1 MPLLLF
7 PELTLQMWTTG
18 HKLAPWVRLVGIEQ
32 TLLRRVESA
41 YLSWWFGRRV
51 PEKNL
56 NLLIAIRNI
65 DALKD
70 QYQLAKRSRPDPISQ
85 TSMLGP
91 LAGISGMLVGAA
103 MSPTGLV
110 LIASQFKRII
120 GAITGTAW
128 EDRSLI
134 EKILWGTGGVLA
146 FIFGLGLLPGLAI
159 GVGMPLGLFAAL
171 GLGIAGD
178 AQTRSIVTLL
188 GDLGLFIDALGQ
200 FWDQISGP
208 RDKVRNPLLR
218 KILVTLD
225 ALAGLFIQV
234 VGIAALLFDRL
245 MPLIP
250 GLLAQWQAM
259 STLLGTAI
267 AALKEVLS
275 GVVDALFAPFDK
287 RPGIGDVLEGVLDQ
301 LLQLPGKIAER
312 VKKAIADA
320 KDAIAPVVVN
330 IKAALNEF
338 WEFLKFELKDA
349 FWKTALG
356 AMVDRIKMLVD
367 LVGAWKAAYA
377 AIPEP
382 PKSTDD
388 DEPLRGKASGF
399 WKWLGA
405 KAVGLGDV
413 RSAAADLLGSIA
425 DLKFPDFPDLK
436 IPDLPTVPTLP
447 DLDALDRSHPRP
459 ELPDIGA
466 LAGDLF
472 KQATEVYAGVK
483 LPAEFLARPK
493 SAFAGERKALEG
505 SAAMPVL
512 TLDNAALR
520 DAIYLAVGR
529 VLPPALR
536 DYAPQVRGLFD
547 KIDEKVYGAPEQNS
561 AQKDAQAQQ
570 LLPVND
576 LGDTGLLFPK
586 VAKLSFVGTDAE
598 TPDLRA
604 FRDIVVAA
612 LEKQAYVA
620 LAT

>member
-7 PELTLQMWTTG
+7 PELTFQLWTTG
-18 HKLAPWVRLVGIEQ
+18 QKLAPWARLVGIEQ

-41 YLSWWFGRRV
+41 YLSWWFGPRV

-70 QYQLAKRSRPDPISQ
+70 QFQLAKRSRPDPISQ
-85 TSMLGP
+85 ISLLGP

-110 LIASQFKRII
+110 LIASQFKRIT

-134 EKILWGTGGVLA
+134 KQILWGIGGVFA
-146 FIFGLGLLPGLAI
+146 FLIGLGLLPGLAI
-159 GVGMPLGLFAAL
+159 GVGIPFGLFAAL

-208 RDKVRNPLLR
+208 RDKVRNPLLKR
-218 KILVTLD
+218 ILVTLD
-225 ALAGLFIQV
+225 KFAGLFIQV
-234 VGIAALLFDRL
+234 VGVAAFLFDRL
-245 MPLIP
+245 MPIIP
-250 GLLAQWQAM
+250 GLIAQWRAM
-259 STLLGTAI
+259 STLAGTVM
-267 AALKEVLS
+267 AALKAVLS
-275 GVVDALFAPFDK
+275 GVLDALFAPFDQK
-287 RPGIGDVLEGVLDQ
+287 PGIGDVLEGVTDQ

-312 VKKAIADA
+312 VRKAIADA
-320 KDAIAPVVVN
+320 KDAITPIVAH
-330 IKAALNEF
+330 IKAALTEF
-338 WEFLKFELKDA
+338 SEFLKFALKDA
-349 FWKTALG
+349 FAKTAVGVLIE
-356 AMVDRIKMLVD
+356 RIKMLVD
-367 LVGAWKAAYA
+367 LVVAWKAAYK

-382 PKSTDD
+382 PKGDD
-388 DEPLRGKASGF
+388 GPLRDKVEGWGVVIGAGVVDAGKPRAAVARL
-399 WKWLGA
+399 LGA
-405 KAVGLGDV
+405 IDK
-413 RSAAADLLGSIA
+413 
-425 DLKFPDFPDLK
+425 LKFPDFPDLK
-436 IPDLPTVPTLP
+436 IPDLPALPTLP
-447 DLDALDRSHPRP
+447 DLDALDKAHPRP
-459 ELPDIGA
+459 ALPDIGA

-472 KQATEVYAGVK
+472 DQASEVYAGVK
-483 LPAEFLARPK
+483 LPPEFSRRPK
-493 SAFAGERKALEG
+493 SAFAGARKALEG
-505 SAAMPVL
+505 SAVMPVL
-512 TLDNAALR
+512 TPNNAALR

-547 KIDEKVYGAPEQNS
+547 KIDETIYGAREQTPG
-561 AQKDAQAQQ
+561 QKDAQAPQ

-586 VAKLSFVGTDAE
+586 VAKLSFVGADAE

-612 LEKQAYVA
+612 FEKQSYAA
-620 LAT
+620 RAA